1 LFYFGFILE
10 CATGF
15 SLVST
20 PIDYAVSWQ
29 HTADRY
35 WWVMR
40 GWHHCGCSTKAH
52 LLLIR
57 NSKFYENEFKKRTKT
72 QWNN

>member
-52 LLLIR
+52 LLL
-57 NSKFYENEFKKRTKT
+57 
-72 QWNN
+72 